1 MRPKNFVLMGS
12 VKHSQRLS
20 APPLRAWVAIK
31 QTGEVMCAHCTC
43 MAGIGEACSYI
54 AALLFTAKANT
65 QAKQQFAS
73 TSLPC
78 SWIPPSYRSV
88 DFSEMSNIDFTT
100 PNKK

>member
-1 MRPKNFVLMGS
+1 MGS

-43 MAGIGEACSYI
+43 MAGIGEACSHI
-54 AALLFTAKANT
+54 AALLFTAEANT